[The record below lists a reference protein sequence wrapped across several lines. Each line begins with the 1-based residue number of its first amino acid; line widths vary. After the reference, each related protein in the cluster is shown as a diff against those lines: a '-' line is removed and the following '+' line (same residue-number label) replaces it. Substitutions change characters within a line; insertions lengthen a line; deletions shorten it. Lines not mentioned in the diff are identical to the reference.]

1 MSVTIMSALFVFV
14 VFSILFGQSSVS
26 IRNVAFAEGKT
37 LLTIYSDGQK
47 KTVATDAKTIGE
59 ALAQNGIKLDKGDV
73 VEPSADTAINQPFY
87 NANIYR
93 AYPSLIIDGATK
105 TTVMSGY
112 RSARQVVES
121 SDVKLHSEDK
131 VAIDRS
137 DNFVADGVIGQRI
150 IIDRAT
156 PVEVT
161 IGTKTFQMRT
171 WKTTVGEFLTEK
183 GIQIMPT
190 DILSVDTKSSITKNM
205 KIVINRLSQD
215 IIQVTESIEPETQYK
230 NDPNQPTSY
239 QKVESQGVAGKKLV
253 SYIIRQQNG
262 VELSRQAIDTKIL
275 EPALPKVVVRGTS
288 SDDTENSAKMF
299 IYFRESR
306 NNPSSVASNGAC
318 GLGQALPCSKM
329 PCALG
334 DYTCQDKF
342 FTSYMQNRYGTWEK
356 AKAFWLSHNWW

>member
-1 MSVTIMSALFVFV
+1 MTALFVFV
-14 VFSILFGQSSVS
+14 VFSVLFGQSQVS

-59 ALAQNGIKLDKGDV
+59 ALEQNGVELGKGDV
-73 VEPSADTAINQPFY
+73 VEPSADTAINQAFY

-93 AYPSLIIDGATK
+93 AYPSLIIDGDTK

-131 VAIDRS
+131 VTIDRS
-137 DNFVADGVIGQRI
+137 DNFVSDGIIGQRI

-171 WKTTVGEFLTEK
+171 WKPNVGELLSEK

-190 DILSVDTKSSITKNM
+190 DILNFDVSSPITKNM
-205 KIVINRLSQD
+205 KITINRLSQD
-215 IIQVTESIEPETQYK
+215 IAQVTETIEPETQYK

-253 SYIIRQQNG
+253 SYIVRQQNG

-275 EPALPKVVVRGTS
+275 EPSVPKVVIRGTS
-288 SDDTENSAKMF
+288 SDSDEYSAKMF
-299 IYFRESR
+299 IYYRESK
-306 NNPSSVASNGAC
+306 NNPSSVNQSSGAC

-329 PCALG
+329 PCSLS
-334 DYTCQDKF
+334 DYACQDKF
-342 FTSYMQNRYGTWEK
+342 FTGYMQNRYGTWEK
-356 AKAFWLSHNWW
+356 AKAFWLSNNWW

>member
-1 MSVTIMSALFVFV
+1 MTALFVFV
-14 VFSILFGQSSVS
+14 VFSVLFGQSQVS

-59 ALAQNGIKLDKGDV
+59 ALEQNGVELGKGDV
-73 VEPSADTAINQPFY
+73 VEPSADTAINQAFY

-93 AYPSLIIDGATK
+93 AYPSLIIDGDTK

-131 VAIDRS
+131 VTIDRS
-137 DNFVADGVIGQRI
+137 DNFVSDGIIGQRI

-171 WKTTVGEFLTEK
+171 WKPNVGELLSEK

-190 DILSVDTKSSITKNM
+190 DILNFDVSSLITKNM
-205 KIVINRLSQD
+205 KITINRLSQD
-215 IIQVTESIEPETQYK
+215 IAQVTETIEPETQYK

-253 SYIIRQQNG
+253 SYIVRQQNG

-275 EPALPKVVVRGTS
+275 EPSVPKVVIRGTS
-288 SDDTENSAKMF
+288 SDSDEYSAKMF
-299 IYFRESR
+299 IYYRESK
-306 NNPSSVASNGAC
+306 NNPSSVNQSSGAC

-329 PCALG
+329 PCSLS
-334 DYTCQDKF
+334 DYACQDKF
-342 FTSYMQNRYGTWEK
+342 FTGYMQNRYGTWEK
-356 AKAFWLSHNWW
+356 AKAFWLSNNWW

>member
-1 MSVTIMSALFVFV
+1 MTALFVFV
-14 VFSILFGQSSVS
+14 VFSVLFGQSQVS

-59 ALAQNGIKLDKGDV
+59 ALEQNGVELGKGDV
-73 VEPSADTAINQPFY
+73 VEPSADTAINQAFY

-93 AYPSLIIDGATK
+93 AYPSLIIDGDTK

-131 VAIDRS
+131 VTIDRS
-137 DNFVADGVIGQRI
+137 DNFVSDGIIGQRI

-171 WKTTVGEFLTEK
+171 WKPNVGELLSEK

-190 DILSVDTKSSITKNM
+190 DILNFDVSSLITKNM
-205 KIVINRLSQD
+205 KITINRLSQD
-215 IIQVTESIEPETQYK
+215 IAQVTETIEPETQYK

-253 SYIIRQQNG
+253 SYIVRQQNG
-262 VELSRQAIDTKIL
+262 VELRRQAIDTKIL
-275 EPALPKVVVRGTS
+275 EPSVPKVVIRGTS
-288 SDDTENSAKMF
+288 SDSDEYSAKMF
-299 IYFRESR
+299 IYYRESK
-306 NNPSSVASNGAC
+306 NNPSSVNQSSGAC

-329 PCALG
+329 PCSLS
-334 DYTCQDKF
+334 DYACQDKF
-342 FTSYMQNRYGTWEK
+342 FTGYMQNRYGTWEK
-356 AKAFWLSHNWW
+356 AKAFWLSNNWW